1 MKGSIVS
8 KPCPIHWTSSLDGLC
23 MKDAKQIAGD
33 FCLARTPTAEV
44 SEAKITARYIHSWV
58 ADVLHSTG
66 QQTSE
71 TGGVG

>member
-1 MKGSIVS
+1 
-8 KPCPIHWTSSLDGLC
+8 